1 MPISIVFARAL
12 LAKAQDH
19 GCDLDALLRR
29 CGIEADRLS
38 YSDGVMT
45 LEDAWVLTK
54 EVMALTNDPA
64 LGLTLGATAPHRM
77 LQVTGLL
84 LCSRR
89 TLREA
94 FASFKQYAALL
105 DDGPRW
111 GLEEDGETVAFTS
124 VPAFHFGS
132 YTRAAMEFA
141 LAMAFRLGRQFLGPS
156 AEALSVQFQHAAPA
170 YAQQYRDL
178 FGCQVLFAQP
188 RYALVFPRAYLDRP
202 QPHAEP
208 LMQAEL
214 EHVADQMLIARLRR
228 DRLSER
234 VRLQLRHQA
243 SVSELDTQELAK
255 RMGVSQRTLR
265 RRLREEGTSLS
276 ALLAAARCEVA
287 CESLRH
293 TDASVRKTAEMIGF
307 SEASA
312 FHRAFKRWTGSTPAE
327 YRLDSRAVP
336 PRTSYAPIAPGIDR

>member
-12 LAKAQDH
+12 LAKAQEH
-19 GCDLDALLRR
+19 GSDTDALLRR

-38 YSDGVMT
+38 YSHGVMT

-64 LGLTLGATAPHRM
+64 LGLTLGATTPHRV
-77 LQVTGLL
+77 LQVMGLL
-84 LCSRR
+84 ICSRR

-94 FASFKQYAALL
+94 FASFKQYSALL

-111 GLEEDGETVAFTS
+111 GLEEDGETAAFTC
-124 VPAFHFGS
+124 VPAFTFGP

-141 LAMAFRLGRQFLGPS
+141 LAMAFRLGSQFVGPS
-156 AEALSVQFQHAAPA
+156 AEAISVQCQHAAPE
-170 YAQQYRDL
+170 YAQRYQDV
-178 FGCQVLFAQP
+178 FGCQVHFAQP

-214 EHVADQMLIARLRR
+214 EHVADQMLIARQRR

-234 VRLQLRHQA
+234 VRLHLRHQPRIA
-243 SVSELDTQELAK
+243 ELDTRELAK

-265 RRLREEGTSLS
+265 RRLRDEGTTLS
-276 ALLAAARCEVA
+276 TLLAAARCEVA

-293 TDASVRKTAEMIGF
+293 TDASVRATAEMLGF
-307 SEASA
+307 SEASG

-327 YRLDSRAVP
+327 YRLGI
-336 PRTSYAPIAPGIDR
+336 RTL